1 VAVHFSFNMTRGKQ
15 SRKRKE
21 GRERKQREEQEKK
34 RKEEQEEKRVQQATA
49 AASTSKQEMSDVQ
62 LLDSVQMETKV
73 DITSLFWMLRKFLC
87 VIQFMCGLVCLLVT
101 YFILT
106 CAEGGSG
113 HYIWNICHPWPNY
126 IVLSCIENAF
136 PVSANK
142 DVTIGELKKTIKVL
156 LLGMFANVD
165 TKDLVMWRV
174 NILKDNEEKIEQLQ
188 NNEKTIEES
197 GGIKIKHMTK
207 QVGEMFGT
215 PALGSIHIIVE
226 CPSK

>member
-1 VAVHFSFNMTRGKQ
+1 ENKTENERKN
-15 SRKRKE
+15 KRKNE
-21 GRERKQREEQEKK
+21 FNKQL
-34 RKEEQEEKRVQQATA
+34 QQCPSLL
-49 AASTSKQEMSDVQ
+49 ASTSKQEMSDVQ
-62 LLDSVQMETKV
+62 LLDSVQMETK
-73 DITSLFWMLRKFLC
+73 
-87 VIQFMCGLVCLLVT
+87 
-101 YFILT
+101 
-106 CAEGGSG
+106 
-113 HYIWNICHPWPNY
+113 
-126 IVLSCIENAF
+126 
-136 PVSANK
+136 

-156 LLGMFANVD
+156 LPGMFANVD

-226 CPSK
+226 CP